1 MSKAKRQVEVPEWP
15 KSLAL
20 PERAVPQPKDA
31 DAQANKQAPP
41 MTAFFF
47 GLTRKGL
54 HLAAEVE
61 VEDMRLVGL
70 TPLCAS
76 RYPEHASR
84 VWESLAFYRLC
95 HQRKY
100 TPAEVKGNE
109 LEGAG
114 VALEDVAEGS
124 AIALAPRPGM
134 TVALVLDVEGTTV
147 TEAKVIGTGDR
158 LTAWQAAH
166 SYAQRGFLPRR
177 MRP

>member
-1 MSKAKRQVEVPEWP
+1 VGKSKQNVPAWP

-20 PERAVPQPKDA
+20 PEKALPPKDA
-31 DAQANKQAPP
+31 DAPAPP

-47 GLTRKGL
+47 GLTKTRL
-54 HLAAEVE
+54 HLAAEVV
-61 VEDMRLVGL
+61 VEDMRVVAL

-100 TPAEVKGNE
+100 TPGELKGNA

-134 TVALVLDVEGTTV
+134 TVALVLEVEGTTV

-166 SYAQRGFLPRR
+166 SYAQRWFLPRR